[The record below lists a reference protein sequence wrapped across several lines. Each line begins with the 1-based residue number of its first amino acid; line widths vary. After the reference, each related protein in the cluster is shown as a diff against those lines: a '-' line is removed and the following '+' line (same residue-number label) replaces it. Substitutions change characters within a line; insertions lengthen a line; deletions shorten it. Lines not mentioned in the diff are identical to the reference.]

1 MPAQQ
6 VFWVAGMGKSRSP
19 QQPDPVKRKA
29 SVRFSGLSAS
39 WGNAQIMKNVKA
51 FVDKL
56 RAFSPQKML
65 YLRLILKMSIYDKY
79 QAVIGL
85 ECHIQLLTKSKMYSN
100 DLAEYG
106 GLPNSHVSVVTLGH
120 PGTLPV
126 VNKRAIEFA
135 VKLGIALHAT
145 IREENQFARKNYFYA
160 DLPKGYQITQDKT
173 PICTGGYLDA
183 KLKDGTEKRVNLTR
197 IHMEEDAGKSMHD
210 IDAFDTLIDLNR
222 AGTPLLEIVS
232 EPDLR
237 SGEEAYAYLTE
248 VRKLVRYLDIC
259 DGNMEEGSLRCDANI
274 SVMLKGANSYG
285 KKVEVKNMNSFRNV
299 QRAIDFEI
307 KRQVDLIE
315 NGQDIAVE
323 TRSFDAVKDLTF
335 SLRSK
340 ENANDYRY
348 FPEPDLQPVMV
359 SKAYIESI
367 RTNLPTLPSALFKLY
382 TGTYQL
388 SDYDANQIIESKEV
402 SAYFDAIIA
411 AHKNYKAAANWLMGP
426 IKSYLNER
434 ALHFSEFTLTPKQ
447 IAEIIVLIDSG
458 KISNTAA
465 SNKLFPE
472 MIAQPAKSAEDI
484 AKALDLLQNS
494 DSSELQNLIDAA
506 LANFGDK
513 VTEYKNGKVGLL
525 GMFVGEVM
533 KLSKGKADP
542 KLLNQL
548 MKESLDKK

>member
-1 MPAQQ
+1 M
-6 VFWVAGMGKSRSP
+6 
-19 QQPDPVKRKA
+19 
-29 SVRFSGLSAS
+29 SV
-39 WGNAQIMKNVKA
+39 
-51 FVDKL
+51 
-56 RAFSPQKML
+56 
-65 YLRLILKMSIYDKY
+65 YDKY
-79 QAVIGL
+79 EVVIGL

-106 GLPNSHVSVVTLGH
+106 GLPNTHVSVITLGH
-120 PGTLPV
+120 PGTLPI
-126 VNKRAIEFA
+126 VNKSAIEFA
-135 VKLGIALHAT
+135 VRLGIAVHAN

-173 PICTGGYLDA
+173 PICTGGYIDS

-210 IDAFDTLIDLNR
+210 MDAFDTLIDLNR
-222 AGTPLLEIVS
+222 AGTPLLEIVT

-274 SVMLKGANSYG
+274 SVMLKGSKEFG

-307 KRQVDLIE
+307 KRQIDLIE
-315 NGQDIAVE
+315 SGEPIAVE

-348 FPEPDLQPVMV
+348 FPEPDLQPVYV
-359 SKAYIESI
+359 TQEYINQVKAK
-367 RTNLPTLPSALFKLY
+367 LPTLPNDLLKTY
-382 TGTYQL
+382 TTQYHL
-388 SDYDANQIIESKEV
+388 SEYDANQIIESKEV
-402 SAYFDAIIA
+402 STYFNALV
-411 AHKNYKAAANWLMGP
+411 KLTSNYKSAANWLMGP

-434 ALHFSEFTLTPKQ
+434 ALNFSDFNLEPKK
-447 IAEIIVLIDSG
+447 IAEIITLIDAN

-465 SNKLFPE
+465 STTLFPE
-472 MIAQPAKSAEDI
+472 LIKNSSQSAEDL
-484 AKALDLLQNS
+484 AKGLDLIQNS
-494 DSSELQNLIDAA
+494 DSNELQNLVNEA
-506 LANFGDK
+506 LAKFPEK

-525 GMFVGEVM
+525 GLFIGEVM

-548 MKESLDKK
+548 MKETLNQK